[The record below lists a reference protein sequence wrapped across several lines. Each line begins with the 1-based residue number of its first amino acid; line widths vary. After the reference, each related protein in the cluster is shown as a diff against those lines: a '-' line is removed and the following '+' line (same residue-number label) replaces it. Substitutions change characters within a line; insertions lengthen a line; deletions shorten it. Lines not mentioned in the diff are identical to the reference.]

1 LPNPESAERRMEGWN
16 PRLHE
21 LVALAALA
29 ALGCGLALAVGDF
42 WFATIFGIA
51 TALVI
56 VEAIRRSW

>member
-1 LPNPESAERRMEGWN
+1 MEGWN

-51 TALVI
+51 TALV
-56 VEAIRRSW
+56 VEAIRGRWPLNLPSARCD